1 MTCDDYGCDGYS
13 WEDMAGWIQ
22 EVYESWGWVAD
33 VQCDAD
39 GCTEALE
46 GWGTNTY
53 DWEYYIELYES
64 EISEA
69 SPSLEDAGWN
79 CDS

>member
-1 MTCDDYGCDGYS
+1 MG
-13 WEDMAGWIQ
+13 GWIQ

-33 VQCDAD
+33 VQCNAD

-64 EISEA
+64 VTGEEESE
-69 SPSLEDAGWN
+69 
-79 CDS
+79 